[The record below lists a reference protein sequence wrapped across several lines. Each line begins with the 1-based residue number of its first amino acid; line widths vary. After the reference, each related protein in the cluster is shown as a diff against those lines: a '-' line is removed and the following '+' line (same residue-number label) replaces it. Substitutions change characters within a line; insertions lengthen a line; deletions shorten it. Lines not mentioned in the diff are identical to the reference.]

1 MERGPGRT
9 GGIGVVREAEERTVG
24 DSLKKEESG
33 KKRDGGNY
41 YRKKLNISKSKM
53 GEREEATKKKR
64 GSREFKPREAGGFDS
79 SVPNKMWLLKDVT
92 ASYLPTSS

>member
-1 MERGPGRT
+1 
-9 GGIGVVREAEERTVG
+9 
-24 DSLKKEESG
+24 
-33 KKRDGGNY
+33 
-41 YRKKLNISKSKM
+41 M

-92 ASYLPTSS
+92 ASYLPTSSWISKASSKREDFIVTGGLGSSSKSFSDAENKT

>member
-1 MERGPGRT
+1 
-9 GGIGVVREAEERTVG
+9 
-24 DSLKKEESG
+24 
-33 KKRDGGNY
+33 
-41 YRKKLNISKSKM
+41 M
-53 GEREEATKKKR
+53 GEITKEKNLISQNRKRAKERKPRKKKR